1 MRFVKHPIKI
11 SVTNLDQSPSPMKL
25 KRHSELLPNSIRCIV
40 SGPSNSGKTNLLISL
55 IEAEHG
61 LIFEN
66 IYIYSKTLEQDKYT
80 YLKNLLK
87 PIKHIG
93 FYAYSASDQVI
104 APSLTKKNSIMI
116 FDDVIVDRKQDNVKN
131 FFCLGRH
138 RNIDCFFLTQTY
150 SRVSKHLVRDNCNL
164 FILFRMDS
172 LNLKHV
178 YDDAGVACD
187 MKFDQFREFCLQ
199 CWREKYGFVVIDL
212 DSDVN
217 NGRYRKGFSDFLKI
231 A

>member
-1 MRFVKHPIKI
+1 
-11 SVTNLDQSPSPMKL
+11 
-25 KRHSELLPNSIRCIV
+25 
-40 SGPSNSGKTNLLISL
+40 
-55 IEAEHG
+55 
-61 LIFEN
+61 
-66 IYIYSKTLEQDKYT
+66 
-80 YLKNLLK
+80 
-87 PIKHIG
+87 
-93 FYAYSASDQVI
+93 
-104 APSLTKKNSIMI
+104 
-116 FDDVIVDRKQDNVKN
+116 
-131 FFCLGRH
+131 
-138 RNIDCFFLTQTY
+138 
-150 SRVSKHLVRDNCNL
+150 
-164 FILFRMDS
+164 MDS